1 MLTTIVSFILVLG
14 FLVFVH
20 ELGHFLAARHVGVR
34 VERFAIFMPL
44 PLPGRFFPENVYKKT
59 IGETE
64 YVLNWLPLG
73 GYVKLFGQNLDDE
86 DPTDPTNYA
95 AKTKLQRAYILVA
108 GPLMNLVC
116 AMVLITVFYMVG
128 AERPDYTTQIS
139 QVREETLAAKAGLQ
153 VGDTVVRIGDTDI
166 TAWNQVESALIIELS
181 SQDWLRFTVLRG
193 GAERRIRIPGLEVAA
208 GKPLGMRYGI
218 HPIIARFGETSP
230 ARAAGIE
237 AGDRVVAVNGKP
249 ITYWSQMSP
258 LIQAA
263 KGAAVSITVERGGG
277 RMDFRVQPRLKEA
290 SGRWLI
296 QVMPANR
303 VERFGPVD
311 AVIHGWNELV
321 TITQGTFM
329 FLGRLIFGQSSL
341 DAMAGPV
348 RIGQIIGQTAQYS
361 YVQLIRLMAIISLSL
376 GLLNLFPI
384 PALDGGHLLLL
395 GVEAVK
401 RGPLSQRL
409 RERTQL
415 VGISLLLALF
425 ITITINDVALL
436 F

>member
-1 MLTTIVSFILVLG
+1 MTTIVSFILVLG

-44 PLPGRFFPENVYKKT
+44 PFSSKFFPASIYKKT

-86 DPTDPTNYA
+86 DPTDPANYA

-108 GPLMNLVC
+108 GPLMN
-116 AMVLITVFYMVG
+116 MVWAVVFITAFYMVG

-139 QVREETLAAKAGLQ
+139 YVAEKSLAAEAKFM
-153 VGDTVVRIGDTDI
+153 VGDTVVRIGDTEI
-166 TAWNQVESALIIELS
+166 TDYSEVNNALIGELS
-181 SQDWLRFTVLRG
+181 ANDVLRIWVRRG
-193 GAERRIRIPGLEVAA
+193 GAELLLRLDGEDLAA
-208 GKPLGMRYGI
+208 GEPLGMRYGI
-218 HPIIARFGETSP
+218 HPVIARFGETSP

-237 AGDRVVAVNGKP
+237 PGDRVVAVNGKP
-249 ITYWSQMSP
+249 VSYWSQMSP
-258 LIQAA
+258 LIQQG
-263 KGAAVSITVERGGG
+263 KGKAISITVERGGG
-277 RMDFRVQPRLKEA
+277 RLDFRMQPRLDES

-303 VERFGPVD
+303 VERFGLAD
-311 AVIHGWNELV
+311 AFNHGMNDLI

-329 FLGRLIFGQSSL
+329 FLGRLIFGQGSL

-361 YVQLIRLMAIISLSL
+361 YVQLVRLMAIISLSL

-395 GVEAVK
+395 GVEAIK